1 MNDYITTDEVASFL
15 RIKSRKVYD
24 LVSKDEIPYKKVM
37 GKLLFSKKELDDW
50 LNANKKVEKA
60 FKLPS
65 VMLGSHDPLL
75 EESLKRS
82 NCGIAISFDGSKQGL
97 IRMNNFE
104 GIAAGLHI
112 FEEEEEWNIN
122 SVKKQLMN
130 KDVVLMEWAKRSK
143 GLVFKKNK
151 TDITSIIDLKNLNF
165 ANRQKGTGTEIYLD
179 YLFKKNNLTKNDLKF
194 IKTYYTETDAVMS
207 VYEGETDAT
216 FGLKSE
222 AMKFDL
228 NFVEL
233 VKERFDIVLDKS
245 AYFEENFQILMKY
258 CNSGEFNSLMKKF
271 PGYDLSEFGK
281 FHYVS

>member
-1 MNDYITTDEVASFL
+1 
-15 RIKSRKVYD
+15 
-24 LVSKDEIPYKKVM
+24 
-37 GKLLFSKKELDDW
+37 
-50 LNANKKVEKA
+50 
-60 FKLPS
+60 
-65 VMLGSHDPLL
+65 
-75 EESLKRS
+75 
-82 NCGIAISFDGSKQGL
+82 
-97 IRMNNFE
+97 
-104 GIAAGLHI
+104 
-112 FEEEEEWNIN
+112 
-122 SVKKQLMN
+122 
-130 KDVVLMEWAKRSK
+130 
-143 GLVFKKNK
+143 
-151 TDITSIIDLKNLNF
+151 
-165 ANRQKGTGTEIYLD
+165 
-179 YLFKKNNLTKNDLKF
+179 
-194 IKTYYTETDAVMS
+194 MS